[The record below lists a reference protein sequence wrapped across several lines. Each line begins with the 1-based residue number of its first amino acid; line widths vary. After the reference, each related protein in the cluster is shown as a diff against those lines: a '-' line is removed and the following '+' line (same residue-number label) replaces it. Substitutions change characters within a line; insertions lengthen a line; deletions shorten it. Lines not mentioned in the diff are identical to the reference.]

1 MNTTM
6 KKALAATVAG
16 AMIVATPSLAA
27 PVLRH
32 STAVTA
38 AVATDVIDV
47 RYRGR
52 GGRSRGFVPGAA
64 VAIGA
69 LGIIGAVAAGAA
81 QDNGAYYG
89 YESYPAYG
97 SGYAPAY
104 GPGYAPAYGP
114 GYGRYP
120 YSECYREQNLAGAC

>member
-1 MNTTM
+1 MNITM
-6 KKALAATVAG
+6 KEALAATIAG
-16 AMIVATPSLAA
+16 AMVFATPSLAA
-27 PVLRH
+27 PVLHH

-38 AVATDVIDV
+38 AAANDVIDV

-52 GGRSRGFVPGAA
+52 GGRGRGFVPGAA

-69 LGIIGAVAAGAA
+69 LGIIGAVAARAA
-81 QDNGAYYG
+81 QDNGAAYYG

-97 SGYAPAY
+97 PGYAPVY
-104 GPGYAPAYGP
+104 GYAPAYGP
-114 GYGRYP
+114 GYGAYP